1 MKALAASS
9 LALAMIVAAG
19 SANANDYYDT
29 QGYDSQGYDSQA
41 YDGQGYDNQGYD
53 NAYADDASY
62 PRYTTGQDPAYDMA
76 RVLSVEP
83 IVERGAPRQ
92 RQECWNEPVTY
103 AQQYPQRTS
112 GGGAVLGAIIG
123 GLIGNA
129 VVDDD
134 RHYHRGRYGR
144 GYYHEDNDEAV
155 ATVAGAVIGGAI
167 GNGIE
172 RSNQRNVAYRTQQV
186 QRCRLVADGP
196 GDEYVSGYVVNYEY
210 GGRQYQTTTDYHP
223 GNELRVRVQ
232 VTPEG

>member
-1 MKALAASS
+1 MKALAVSC
-9 LALAMIVAAG
+9 LALALSVASGQTKAQQ
-19 SANANDYYDT
+19 YYDD
-29 QGYDSQGYDSQA
+29 QGYDD
-41 YDGQGYDNQGYD
+41 
-53 NAYADDASY
+53 AYANDASY
-62 PRYTTGQDPAYDMA
+62 PGYSGDPGYADNQTYAGNQGPASDMA

-92 RQECWNEPVTY
+92 REECWNEPVSY
-103 AQQYPQRTS
+103 AQNYPPQRTS

-129 VVDDD
+129 VADDD
-134 RHYHRGRYGR
+134 RYYHRGRHGR
-144 GYYHEDNDEAV
+144 GHYHRDNDEAV

-172 RSNQRNVAYRTQQV
+172 RSNQRNVAYRTQEV
-186 QRCRLVADGP
+186 RRCRIVADGP

-210 GGRQYQTTTDYHP
+210 AGRQYQTTTDYHP
-223 GNELRVRVQ
+223 GDQIRVRVQ

>member
-1 MKALAASS
+1 MKALAVSS

-19 SANANDYYDT
+19 SANANDYDD
-29 QGYDSQGYDSQA
+29 QGYDSQGYDSQG
-41 YDGQGYDNQGYD
+41 YDSQGYDD
-53 NAYADDASY
+53 AYASDASY
-62 PRYTTGQDPAYDMA
+62 PRYAADQDPAYDMA

-92 RQECWNEPVTY
+92 RQECWNEPVRY
-103 AQQYPQRTS
+103 AQQYPPQRTS

-129 VVDDD
+129 VADDD
-134 RHYHRGRYGR
+134 RHYHGGRHGR
-144 GYYHEDNDEAV
+144 GHYHEDNDEAV

-172 RSNQRNVAYRTQQV
+172 RSNQRNVAYRTQEV
-186 QRCRLVADGP
+186 QRCRMVADGP